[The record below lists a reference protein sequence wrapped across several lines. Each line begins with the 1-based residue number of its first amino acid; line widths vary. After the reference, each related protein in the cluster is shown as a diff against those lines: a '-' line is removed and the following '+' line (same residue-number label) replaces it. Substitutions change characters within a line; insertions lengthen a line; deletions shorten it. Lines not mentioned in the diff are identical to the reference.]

1 MNLQVVDSASDLI
14 QLRWS
19 KLSDETRDALKGKLS
34 GLWGAK
40 GDEEVFNSL
49 SVDQQQALLLIV
61 SRLLAKGLWHGVET
75 ITNVY
80 GEGGVGMEF
89 TAAPEM
95 ESTLSQRKDF
105 TRRLANHSDTKGAF
119 YEKGRADAS
128 LHLLYLEETP
138 QKWYVHFD
146 LYSPL
151 HSPITAFKHFW
162 HELIGKVRPDWR
174 AIKRRLIS

>member
-1 MNLQVVDSASDLI
+1 MEVADSTSELI
-14 QLRWS
+14 QLQWS
-19 KLSDETRDALKGKLS
+19 DLSDDTRDALKGKLS

-40 GDEEVFNSL
+40 GDEEAFNSL
-49 SVDQQQALLLIV
+49 AIDKQEALLLIL
-61 SRLLAKGLWHGVET
+61 SRLLAKGLWQDVET

-89 TAAPEM
+89 TASPAM

-105 TRRLANHSDTKGAF
+105 TRRLANHRDTKGAF
-119 YEKGRADAS
+119 YEKGRADAA

-162 HELIGKVRPDWR
+162 HEFVGEVRPDWR